1 MTNQMTLSS
10 RSWAALLLLALIW
23 GASFLSIR
31 VALDEIGPLTVVAHR
46 TLWAMLVL
54 WAVVSIRRLPIPRAP
69 GVWGAFLVMGL
80 LNNAIPFGLMAWG
93 QLYVETGLTSI
104 LNAATAVFGVI
115 AAAIFFRDERLSL
128 RKSIGVLLGFLG
140 VATAI
145 GLENLR
151 NFDIRS
157 LAQIAILV
165 GTVFYALAGVWGRK
179 TLAGLS
185 PQVAAAGMLTGSTVI
200 TLPLAHIVE
209 GPMRFDLAPVTVLAI
224 GYYAVIATAGAYLLY
239 YYILARAGS
248 GNLLLVTLLIA
259 PVAILLGT
267 LVRDEALNPNAY
279 LGFAILALGLA
290 VLDGRLWHRLRKTGR
305 LIDPPPK
312 RP

>member
-1 MTNQMTLSS
+1 MTDQMSLSS
-10 RSWAALLLLALIW
+10 RTWAALLLLAVIW

-31 VALDEIGPLTVVAHR
+31 VALDEIGPLTAVAHR

-54 WAVVSIRRLPIPRAP
+54 WIVVAIRRLPLPRAP
-69 GVWGAFLVMGL
+69 GIWGAFLVMGL
-80 LNNAIPFGLMAWG
+80 LNNVIPFGLMAWG

-115 AAAIFFRDERLSL
+115 AAALFFRDERLSL
-128 RKSIGVLLGFLG
+128 RKSIGVLLGFFG

-145 GLENLR
+145 GLENIR
-151 NFDIRS
+151 SFDLRS
-157 LAQIAILV
+157 LAQLAILA
-165 GTVFYALAGVWGRK
+165 GTVSYALASVWARK
-179 TLAGLS
+179 TLSALS
-185 PQVAAAGMLTGSTVI
+185 PQVAAAGMLTGSTIV
-200 TLPLAHIVE
+200 TLPLALSVE

-248 GNLLLVTLLIA
+248 GNLMLVTLLIP

-267 LVRDEALNPNAY
+267 VVRDEALNPNAY
-279 LGFAILALGLA
+279 FGFAILALGLA